1 MRGGRRSNRVWL
13 TYSCGA
19 VLVRVVA
26 FPKSPAPPKV
36 FTVTLEAFLI
46 AA

>member
-1 MRGGRRSNRVWL
+1 V
-13 TYSCGA
+13 T
-19 VLVRVVA
+19 

-36 FTVTLEAFLI
+36 FTVTLEAFLL

>member
-1 MRGGRRSNRVWL
+1 MTDPRGQL
-13 TYSCGA
+13 LLAA
-19 VLVRVVA
+19 VAKVLVVRVVA

-36 FTVTLEAFLI
+36 FTVTLDCFLM